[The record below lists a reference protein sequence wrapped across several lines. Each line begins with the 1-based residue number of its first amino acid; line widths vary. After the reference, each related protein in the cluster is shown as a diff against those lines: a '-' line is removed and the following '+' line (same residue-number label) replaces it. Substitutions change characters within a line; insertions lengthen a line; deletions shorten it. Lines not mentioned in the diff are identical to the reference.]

1 MHVQNSCPMAL
12 QMKWFIIIVVTNS
25 LHGIFGPHVWSKL
38 WYACLV
44 SFQILSSLRNVRNN
58 FMSLTNAKKEK

>member
-1 MHVQNSCPMAL
+1 MLRKVDQCLVKNGS
-12 QMKWFIIIVVTNS
+12 S
-25 LHGIFGPHVWSKL
+25 SKQILLLLTVYL

-44 SFQILSSLRNVRNN
+44 FFFQILSSLRNVRNN